1 MHFVTNKY
9 IEIALEDSNL
19 SLEEYLATYVI
30 TEININDRIIF
41 DKVEIVDFLNNA
53 IIKIESEGFDS
64 TYYRVF
70 SSYANFLVV
79 VRNNPQFEGY
89 INNLKFEI
97 TNENLT
103 FNSVDEITVETILAN
118 MNIYYYS
125 SFTNDYIILIDEEKQ
140 IVSQYLKLNV
150 SEDDYVFMVYL
161 EDLNDYIV
169 FEGYFNK
176 IIE

>member
-103 FNSVDEITVETILAN
+103 FMRL
-118 MNIYYYS
+118 
-125 SFTNDYIILIDEEKQ
+125 F
-140 IVSQYLKLNV
+140 
-150 SEDDYVFMVYL
+150 
-161 EDLNDYIV
+161 
-169 FEGYFNK
+169 
-176 IIE
+176 